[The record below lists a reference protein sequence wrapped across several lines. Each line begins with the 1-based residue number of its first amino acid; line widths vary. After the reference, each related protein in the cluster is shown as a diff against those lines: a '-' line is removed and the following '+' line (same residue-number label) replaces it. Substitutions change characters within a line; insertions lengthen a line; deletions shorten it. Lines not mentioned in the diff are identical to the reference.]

1 MCTVTFWPKKR
12 GYLLGMNRDE
22 QRTRPLGLPPVE
34 SEAEGLKVVHP
45 SEPAGGTWISVNQLG
60 TTIALINWYSI
71 PGRAKGTAVSRG
83 QVVLATRA
91 AKSSE
96 GVANR
101 LASLPL
107 AEMNPFRLIGMFE
120 DERAAFEWRWDRE
133 TLSAQRQPW
142 EPRQWISSGH
152 DEPAAQRVRSAAF
165 DMARLESD
173 AGSTAWLRRLH
184 SSHLPECGP
193 FSTCMHRVDAATVS
207 YTEVSSGEPG
217 VSMHHTAAAPCQIRV
232 CEASALFVERAPIS
246 PGSAPRRT

>member
-60 TTIALINWYSI
+60 ATIALINWYSI

-83 QVVLATRA
+83 RVVLATCA

-96 GVANR
+96 DVATR
-101 LASLPL
+101 LAGLPL
-107 AEMNPFRLIGMFE
+107 AEMNPFRLIGVFE
-120 DERAAFEWRWDRE
+120 DEQAAFEWRWDRE
-133 TLSAQRQPW
+133 TLSARRHPW

-152 DEPAAQRVRSAAF
+152 DEPGAQPVRSGVFAT
-165 DMARLESD
+165 ARLESD

-184 SSHLPECGP
+184 SSHLPERGP
-193 FSTCMHRVDAATVS
+193 FSTCMHRADAVTVS
-207 YTEVSSGEPG
+207 YTEVETGDAEPTMFHAG
-217 VSMHHTAAAPCQIRV
+217 HSPC
-232 CEASALFVERAPIS
+232 SER
-246 PGSAPRRT
+246 